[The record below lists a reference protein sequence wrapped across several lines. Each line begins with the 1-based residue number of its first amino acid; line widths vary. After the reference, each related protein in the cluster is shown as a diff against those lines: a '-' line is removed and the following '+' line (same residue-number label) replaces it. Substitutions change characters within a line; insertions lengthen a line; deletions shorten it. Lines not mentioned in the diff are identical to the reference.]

1 MSIYLPIAEMSQ
13 NLALLLALGFAIGI
27 ISGMFGIGG
36 GFILTPFLIFLGIP
50 AGTAVGTGACQ
61 VAASSVSGAIGHL
74 QRGNVDIRM
83 GLYLIG
89 GGLVGAM
96 LGVELQQQLKAIGQ
110 LDLFTTLTYVVM
122 LGIIGTL
129 MLIES
134 LRAIQKTAAG
144 GTAALSVRRAGQHS
158 FVQRLPLKRRF
169 RVSKLYIST
178 IPPAAIGLLVGW
190 LTAIMGVG
198 GGFLLVPALIYV
210 LRVPTRVALGTSS
223 FQIIFVT
230 IFATLLQVV
239 RNQSVDVLLAAPLI
253 AGGVIGAQIGV
264 GLGEQLKAEQ
274 LRAALAFLVLA
285 VAVRMAFDLV
295 APPGDVFS
303 IQSPV

>member
-13 NLALLLALGFAIGI
+13 NLALLLGLGFAIGI

-74 QRGNVDIRM
+74 QRGNVDARM
-83 GLYLIG
+83 GLYLIC
-89 GGLVGAM
+89 GGLVGAV
-96 LGVELQQQLKAIGQ
+96 LGVELQQKLKAAGQ

-122 LGIIGTL
+122 LGIIGSL

-134 LRAIQKTAAG
+134 VRSIRRAAKG
-144 GTAALSVRRAGQHS
+144 GPPLSMRRAGQHS
-158 FVQRLPLKRRF
+158 FVQRLPFKQRF

-178 IPPAAIGLLVGW
+178 IPPVAIGVLVGW

-230 IFATLLQVV
+230 VFATLLQVV
-239 RNQSVDVLLAAPLI
+239 RNQSVDILLAAPLI

-264 GLGEQLKAEQ
+264 GLGEQMKAEQ

-295 APPGDVFS
+295 ATPSDLFSLQAPG
-303 IQSPV
+303 

>member
-13 NLALLLALGFAIGI
+13 NLLVLLALGFAIGI

-36 GFILTPFLIFLGIP
+36 GFILTPMLIFLGIP
-50 AGTAVGTGACQ
+50 AGTAVGTGAAQ
-61 VAASSVSGAIGHL
+61 VTASSVSGAVGHL
-74 QRGNVDIRM
+74 QRGNVDLLM
-83 GLYLIG
+83 GAYLIG
-89 GGLVGAM
+89 GGLIGAV
-96 LGVELQQQLKAIGQ
+96 LGVELQQVLKAIGQ

-122 LGIIGTL
+122 LGIIGSL
-129 MLIES
+129 MLIDS
-134 LRAIQKTAAG
+134 VSTIRRTAAG
-144 GTAALSVRRAGQHS
+144 GSPSRRRAGQHS
-158 FVQRLPLKRRF
+158 FVQRLPFKRRF

-178 IPPAAIGLLVGW
+178 IPPVAIGVLVGW

-230 IFATLLQVV
+230 VFATLLQVV
-239 RNQSVDVLLAAPLI
+239 RNQSVDILLAAPLI
-253 AGGVIGAQIGV
+253 AGGVVGAQIGV

-295 APPGDVFS
+295 APPGDLFS
-303 IQSPV
+303 LQAPG

>member
-13 NLALLLALGFAIGI
+13 NLLVLLGLGFAIGI

-74 QRGNVDIRM
+74 QRGNVDARM
-83 GLYLIG
+83 GIYLIG
-89 GGLVGAM
+89 GGLVGAV
-96 LGVELQQQLKAIGQ
+96 LGVELQQKLKAIGQ

-122 LGIIGTL
+122 LGIIGSL

-134 LRAIQKTAAG
+134 VRTIRRTAAG
-144 GTAALSVRRAGQHS
+144 GSPRRRRAGQHS
-158 FVQRLPLKRRF
+158 FVQRLPFKQRF

-178 IPPAAIGLLVGW
+178 IPPVAIGVLVGW

-230 IFATLLQVV
+230 VFATLLQVV
-239 RNQSVDVLLAAPLI
+239 RNQSVDILLAAPLI
-253 AGGVIGAQIGV
+253 AGGVVGAQIGV

-295 APPGDVFS
+295 APPSDLFS
-303 IQSPV
+303 LQAPG

>member
-13 NLALLLALGFAIGI
+13 NLLVLLGLGFAIGI

-74 QRGNVDIRM
+74 QRGNVDARM
-83 GLYLIG
+83 GIYLIG
-89 GGLVGAM
+89 GGLVGAV
-96 LGVELQQQLKAIGQ
+96 LGVELQQKLKAIGQ

-122 LGIIGTL
+122 LGIIGSL

-134 LRAIQKTAAG
+134 VRTIRRTAAG
-144 GTAALSVRRAGQHS
+144 GSPRRRRAGQHS
-158 FVQRLPLKRRF
+158 FVQRLPFKQRF

-178 IPPAAIGLLVGW
+178 IPPVAIGVLVGW

-230 IFATLLQVV
+230 VFATLLQVV
-239 RNQSVDVLLAAPLI
+239 RNQSVDILLAAPLI
-253 AGGVIGAQIGV
+253 AGGVVGAQIGV

-295 APPGDVFS
+295 APPGDLFS
-303 IQSPV
+303 LQAPG

>member
-13 NLALLLALGFAIGI
+13 NLLVLLGLGFAIGI

-74 QRGNVDIRM
+74 QRGNVDARM
-83 GLYLIG
+83 GVYLIG
-89 GGLVGAM
+89 GGLVGAV
-96 LGVELQQQLKAIGQ
+96 LGVELQQKLKAIGQ

-122 LGIIGTL
+122 LGIIGSL

-134 LRAIQKTAAG
+134 VRTIRRTAAG
-144 GTAALSVRRAGQHS
+144 GSPSRRRAGQHS
-158 FVQRLPLKRRF
+158 FVQRLPFKQRF

-178 IPPAAIGLLVGW
+178 IPPVAIGVLVGW

-230 IFATLLQVV
+230 VFATLLQVV
-239 RNQSVDVLLAAPLI
+239 RNQSVDILLAAPLI
-253 AGGVIGAQIGV
+253 AGGVVGAQIGV
-264 GLGEQLKAEQ
+264 GLGEQLKAETCI
-274 LRAALAFLVLA
+274 AFLL
-285 VAVRMAFDLV
+285 M
-295 APPGDVFS
+295 S
-303 IQSPV
+303 

>member
-13 NLALLLALGFAIGI
+13 NLLVLLGLGFAIGI

-74 QRGNVDIRM
+74 QRGNVDARM
-83 GLYLIG
+83 GMYLIG
-89 GGLVGAM
+89 GGLVGAV
-96 LGVELQQQLKAIGQ
+96 LGVELQQKLKAIGQ

-122 LGIIGTL
+122 LGIIGSL

-134 LRAIQKTAAG
+134 VRTIRRTAAG
-144 GTAALSVRRAGQHS
+144 GSPSRRRAGQHS
-158 FVQRLPLKRRF
+158 FVQRLPFKRRF

-178 IPPAAIGLLVGW
+178 IPPVAIGVLVGW

-230 IFATLLQVV
+230 VFATLLQVV
-239 RNQSVDVLLAAPLI
+239 RNQSVDILLAAPLI
-253 AGGVIGAQIGV
+253 AGGVVGAQIGV

-295 APPGDVFS
+295 APPGDLFS
-303 IQSPV
+303 LQAPG

>member
-13 NLALLLALGFAIGI
+13 NLLVLLGLGFAIGI

-74 QRGNVDIRM
+74 QRGNVDARM
-83 GLYLIG
+83 GIYLIG
-89 GGLVGAM
+89 GGLVGAV
-96 LGVELQQQLKAIGQ
+96 LGVELQQKLKAIGQ

-122 LGIIGTL
+122 LGIIGSL

-134 LRAIQKTAAG
+134 VRTIRRTAAG
-144 GTAALSVRRAGQHS
+144 GSPSRRRAGQHS
-158 FVQRLPLKRRF
+158 FVQRLPFKQRF

-178 IPPAAIGLLVGW
+178 IPPVAIGVLVGW

-230 IFATLLQVV
+230 VFATLLQVV
-239 RNQSVDVLLAAPLI
+239 RNQSVDILLAAPLI
-253 AGGVIGAQIGV
+253 AGGVVGAQIGV

-295 APPGDVFS
+295 APPSDLFS
-303 IQSPV
+303 LQAPG

>member
-13 NLALLLALGFAIGI
+13 NLALLLGLGFAIGI

-74 QRGNVDIRM
+74 QRGNVDARM
-83 GLYLIG
+83 GLYLIC
-89 GGLVGAM
+89 GGLVGAV
-96 LGVELQQQLKAIGQ
+96 LGVELQQKLKAAGQ

-122 LGIIGTL
+122 LGIIGSL

-134 LRAIQKTAAG
+134 VRSIRRAAKG
-144 GTAALSVRRAGQHS
+144 GPPLSMRRAGQQS
-158 FVQRLPLKRRF
+158 FVQRLPFKQRF

-178 IPPAAIGLLVGW
+178 IPPVAIGVLVGW

-230 IFATLLQVV
+230 VFATLLQVV
-239 RNQSVDVLLAAPLI
+239 RNQSVDILLAAPLI

-264 GLGEQLKAEQ
+264 GLGEQMKAEQ

-295 APPGDVFS
+295 ATPSDLFSLQAPG
-303 IQSPV
+303 

>member
-13 NLALLLALGFAIGI
+13 NLLVLLALGFAIGI

-36 GFILTPFLIFLGIP
+36 GFILTPMLIFLGIP
-50 AGTAVGTGACQ
+50 AGTAVGTGAAQ

-74 QRGNVDIRM
+74 QRGNVDLLM

-89 GGLVGAM
+89 GGLIGAV
-96 LGVELQQQLKAIGQ
+96 LGVELQQVLKAIGQ

-134 LRAIQKTAAG
+134 LRTIRRTAAG
-144 GTAALSVRRAGQHS
+144 GQAPSMRRAGQHS
-158 FVQRLPLKRRF
+158 FVQRLPLKQRF

-178 IPPAAIGLLVGW
+178 VPPVGIGMLVGW

-198 GGFLLVPALIYV
+198 GGFLLVPALIYM

-230 IFATLLQVV
+230 VFATLLQVV

-253 AGGVIGAQIGV
+253 AGGVLGAQLGV
-264 GLGEQLKAEQ
+264 GLGEKMKAEQ

-295 APPGDVFS
+295 APPSDLFS
-303 IQSPV
+303 LQAPG